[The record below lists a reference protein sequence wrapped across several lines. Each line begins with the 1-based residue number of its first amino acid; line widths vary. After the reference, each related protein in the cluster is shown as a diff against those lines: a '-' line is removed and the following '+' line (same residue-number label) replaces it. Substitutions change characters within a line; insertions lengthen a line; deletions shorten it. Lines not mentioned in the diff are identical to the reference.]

1 MSKYYGKDVRSGN
14 GRIVRMLRERL
25 DLTQSMLAKT
35 LGISSAMVGAIERG
49 TAKLSDAHAAT
60 LVAKFDGLTMENFT
74 EDKPVEWSKVC

>member
-1 MSKYYGKDVRSGN
+1 MKNRYYGKDVTGN

-49 TAKLSDAHAAT
+49 TAKLSDAHAEI
-60 LVAKFDGLTMENFT
+60 LVSKFDGLTKENFT
-74 EDKPVEWSKVC
+74 EGKPVEWSRVK